1 MDHLTPA
8 APVPDFIRWVER
20 QRAFLQNKQF
30 DQLDLATLIKELDAM
45 GANERREL
53 KSRLETLMMNLLKCQ
68 FQPEPKSRAWLGAV
82 REQRSEIERILE
94 QSPSLDE
101 LIAEYADHVY
111 KAAFE
116 RAGAETGI
124 PRAAFPQTNPYTK
137 EQLLDTEFVLSQTI

>member
-137 EQLLDTEFVLSQTI
+137 EQLLDTEFVLSSAI

>member
-1 MDHLTPA
+1 MDHLKPV
-8 APVPDFIRWVER
+8 APVPDFVLWAER

-30 DQLDLATLIKELDAM
+30 DRLDLDTLVRELEAM
-45 GANERREL
+45 GGNERREL

-82 REQRSEIERILE
+82 REQRSEIQRILE

-101 LIAEYADHVY
+101 VVAEYADHVY

>member
-1 MDHLTPA
+1 MDHLTPV
-8 APVPDFIRWVER
+8 APVPDFIVWVEH
-20 QRAFLQNKQF
+20 QCALLQNKQF
-30 DQLDLATLIKELDAM
+30 DQLDLDTLVRELDSM
-45 GANERREL
+45 SGNERREL

-82 REQRSEIERILE
+82 REQRSEIQRILE
-94 QSPSLDE
+94 QSPSLEDVV
-101 LIAEYADHVY
+101 AEYADHVY

-137 EQLLDTEFVLSQTI
+137 EQLLDTEFVLSTAI

>member
-1 MDHLTPA
+1 MGHLKPL
-8 APVPDFIRWVER
+8 APVPDFILWVER
-20 QRAFLQNKQF
+20 QRALLQNKQF
-30 DQLDLATLIKELDAM
+30 DQLDLDTLIKELDSM
-45 GANERREL
+45 GGNERREL

-82 REQRSEIERILE
+82 REQRSEIHRILE

-101 LIAEYADHVY
+101 LVAEYADHVY

-137 EQLLDTEFVLSQTI
+137 EQLLDTEFVLSTAI

>member
-1 MDHLTPA
+1 MDHLTPVA
-8 APVPDFIRWVER
+8 AAPDFILWVER
-20 QRAFLQNKQF
+20 QRALLQSKQF
-30 DQLDLATLIKELDAM
+30 DQLDLDTLVMELDAM
-45 GANERREL
+45 GCNERREL

-82 REQRSEIERILE
+82 REQRSEIQRILE

-101 LIAEYADHVY
+101 FVAEYADHVY

>member
-1 MDHLTPA
+1 MDYHTPVA
-8 APVPDFIRWVER
+8 AVPDFIVWVER
-20 QRAFLQNKQF
+20 QRAFLLNKQF
-30 DQLDLATLIKELDAM
+30 DQLDLDTLVKELDSM
-45 GANERREL
+45 SGNERREL

-82 REQRSEIERILE
+82 REQRSEIQRILE
-94 QSPSLDE
+94 QSPSLE
-101 LIAEYADHVY
+101 GVVAEYADHVY

>member
-1 MDHLTPA
+1 MEHIPPIATG
-8 APVPDFIRWVER
+8 PDFVRWIER
-20 QRAFLQNKQF
+20 QRALLRNKQF
-30 DQLDLATLIKELDAM
+30 DQLDLDTLIGELDSM
-45 GANERREL
+45 GGNVRREL

-94 QSPSLDE
+94 QSPSLDAV
-101 LIAEYADHVY
+101 IAEYADHVY

-124 PRAAFPQTNPYTK
+124 PRAAFPQANPYTK
-137 EQLLDTEFVLSQTI
+137 EQLLDPDFVPT

>member
-1 MDHLTPA
+1 MEHLTPA
-8 APVPDFIRWVER
+8 RPVPDFILWVER
-20 QRAFLQNKQF
+20 QCAFLQNKQF
-30 DQLDLATLIKELDAM
+30 DQLDLDTLIRELDAM

-94 QSPSLDE
+94 QSPSLDA

-137 EQLLDTEFVLSQTI
+137 EQLLDTEFVLSNAI

>member
-1 MDHLTPA
+1 MDHLTPVVA
-8 APVPDFIRWVER
+8 VPDFILWVER
-20 QRAFLQNKQF
+20 QCDLLQNKQF
-30 DQLDLATLIKELDAM
+30 DQLDLDTLVRELDSM
-45 GANERREL
+45 GGNERREL

-82 REQRSEIERILE
+82 REQRSEIHRILE
-94 QSPSLDE
+94 QSPSLE
-101 LIAEYADHVY
+101 EVVAEYADHVY

-137 EQLLDTEFVLSQTI
+137 EQLLDTDFVLSQTI

>member
-1 MDHLTPA
+1 MEHITA
-8 APVPDFIRWVER
+8 VATGPDFVLWIER
-20 QRAFLQNKQF
+20 QCAFLRNKQF
-30 DQLDLATLIKELDAM
+30 DQLDLETLVKELNAM
-45 GANERREL
+45 SGNERREL

-82 REQRSEIERILE
+82 REQRSEIGRILE

-101 LIAEYADHVY
+101 VIAEYADHVY

-124 PRAAFPQTNPYTK
+124 PRAAFPQANPYTK
-137 EQLLDTEFVLSQTI
+137 EQLLDPDFVPT